1 MILGG
6 QRMDVIKNKVIKI
19 KEYSAFRI
27 GDHNNGYDGNYT
39 TLTEKTFNA
48 LEQFILNCKNDK
60 NEAIEVMNISA
71 RRGIGKIITAKNYVG
86 VITMKDGTTIEILPK
101 IYSEGHQDK
110 QEQSDEQSK
119 KILIQMLRTL
129 YNMPSITLQSTNLDI
144 EKMPLFEI
152 FIRMFIDEV
161 LKITRSG
168 LKSSY
173 ETLEE
178 NATFF
183 KGKLKFAEH
192 IRRNFIHRER
202 NYISYDAFTV
212 NRPENKVL
220 KTALQFLYLHTRSSK
235 NKTDIKNILAVF
247 EDVDVSVDYK
257 TDLAKIVPDRN
268 TKGYSTALEWAKVFL
283 SGKSFTSFS
292 GSETALALLFPMDKL
307 FECYIA
313 SLVKKE
319 MAASNYKV
327 STQHTGYYLFDE
339 PKKTFRIRPDIV
351 ISNPEDSADTFVFD
365 TKWKILDKGKN
376 NYNISQGD
384 MYQMYVYQ
392 KKYTAKSVT
401 LLYPLSDSVSS
412 NEQIQYKTEEN
423 VVVNVKFIDLLK
435 AKDEVNRILRE
446 VFGM

>member
-6 QRMDVIKNKVIKI
+6 LRMDVIKIR
-19 KEYSAFRI
+19 EYSAFRVGERD
-27 GDHNNGYDGNYT
+27 GDYDGRYT
-39 TLTEKTFNA
+39 TLTKKTFNS

-60 NEAIEVMNISA
+60 NEAVEVMNISA
-71 RRGIGKIITAKNYVG
+71 RRGIGKIISAKNYVG
-86 VITMKDGTTIEILPK
+86 VITMANGTTIEILPK
-101 IYSEGHQDK
+101 IYSAEYT
-110 QEQSDEQSK
+110 DEEKQSK
-119 KILIQMLRTL
+119 EILIKMLRTL
-129 YNMPSITLQSTNLDI
+129 YNMPSITLQSTSIDTSQ
-144 EKMPLFEI
+144 MPLLEI

-161 LKITRSG
+161 LNIIRSG

-212 NRPENKVL
+212 NRTENRIL
-220 KTALQFLYLHTRSSK
+220 KTTLQFLYLHTSSSK
-235 NKTDIKNILAVF
+235 NKTDIKNILPIF
-247 EDVDVSVDYK
+247 EEVEFSVDYK
-257 TDLAKIVPDRN
+257 NDFAKITPDRN

-351 ISNPEDSADTFVFD
+351 VISKKNPDNRFVFD
-365 TKWKILDKGKN
+365 TKWKILDKSSN
-376 NYNISQGD
+376 NYGISQGD

-392 KKYTAKSVT
+392 KKYVANSVT
-401 LLYPLSDSVSS
+401 LLYPLSHSISHD
-412 NEQIQYKTEEN
+412 EKIKYITEGGN
-423 VVVNVKFIDLLK
+423 VVVTVKFIDLLN
-435 AKDEVNRILRE
+435 AKEEVNKILCD
-446 VFGM
+446 VLNS

>member
-6 QRMDVIKNKVIKI
+6 LRMDVIKIR
-19 KEYSAFRI
+19 EYSAFRVGERD
-27 GDHNNGYDGNYT
+27 GDYDGRYT
-39 TLTEKTFNA
+39 TLTKKTFNS

-60 NEAIEVMNISA
+60 NEAVEVMNISA
-71 RRGIGKIITAKNYVG
+71 RRGIGKIISAKNYVG
-86 VITMKDGTTIEILPK
+86 VITMANGTTIEILPK
-101 IYSEGHQDK
+101 IYSAEYT
-110 QEQSDEQSK
+110 DEEKQSK
-119 KILIQMLRTL
+119 EILIKMLRTL
-129 YNMPSITLQSTNLDI
+129 YNMPSITLQSTSIDTSQ
-144 EKMPLFEI
+144 MPLLEI

-161 LKITRSG
+161 LNIIRSG

-212 NRPENKVL
+212 NRTENRIL
-220 KTALQFLYLHTRSSK
+220 KTTLQFLYLHTSSSK
-235 NKTDIKNILAVF
+235 NKTDIKNILPIF
-247 EDVDVSVDYK
+247 EEVEFSVDYK
-257 TDLAKIVPDRN
+257 NDFAKITPDRN

-339 PKKTFRIRPDIV
+339 PKKHLESDRI
-351 ISNPEDSADTFVFD
+351 
-365 TKWKILDKGKN
+365 
-376 NYNISQGD
+376 
-384 MYQMYVYQ
+384 
-392 KKYTAKSVT
+392 
-401 LLYPLSDSVSS
+401 
-412 NEQIQYKTEEN
+412 
-423 VVVNVKFIDLLK
+423 
-435 AKDEVNRILRE
+435 
-446 VFGM
+446 

>member
-6 QRMDVIKNKVIKI
+6 LRMDVIKIR
-19 KEYSAFRI
+19 EYSAFRVGERD
-27 GDHNNGYDGNYT
+27 GDYDGRYT
-39 TLTEKTFNA
+39 TLTKKTFNS

-60 NEAIEVMNISA
+60 NEAVEVMNISA
-71 RRGIGKIITAKNYVG
+71 RRGIGKIISAKNYVG
-86 VITMKDGTTIEILPK
+86 VITMANGTTIEILPK
-101 IYSEGHQDK
+101 IYSAEYT
-110 QEQSDEQSK
+110 DEEKQSK
-119 KILIQMLRTL
+119 EILIKMLRTL
-129 YNMPSITLQSTNLDI
+129 YNMPSITLQSTSIDTSQ
-144 EKMPLFEI
+144 MPLLEI

-161 LKITRSG
+161 LNIIRSG

-212 NRPENKVL
+212 NRTENRIL
-220 KTALQFLYLHTRSSK
+220 KTTLQFLYLHTSSSK
-235 NKTDIKNILAVF
+235 NKTDIKNILPIF
-247 EDVDVSVDYK
+247 EEVEFSVDYK
-257 TDLAKIVPDRN
+257 NDFAKITPDRN

-351 ISNPEDSADTFVFD
+351 VISKKNPDNRFVFD
-365 TKWKILDKGKN
+365 TKWKILDKSSN
-376 NYNISQGD
+376 NYGISPGD

-392 KKYTAKSVT
+392 KKYVANSVT
-401 LLYPLSDSVSS
+401 LLYPLSHSISHD
-412 NEQIQYKTEEN
+412 EKIKYITEGGN
-423 VVVNVKFIDLLK
+423 VVVTVKFIDLLN
-435 AKDEVNRILRE
+435 AKEEVNKILCD
-446 VFGM
+446 VLNS

>member
-1 MILGG
+1 
-6 QRMDVIKNKVIKI
+6 MDVIKNKVIKI

-27 GDHNNGYDGNYT
+27 GDHNNEYDGNYT

-101 IYSEGHQDK
+101 IYSEGHKDK

-178 NATFF
+178 NAAFF

-220 KTALQFLYLHTRSSK
+220 KTTLQFLYLHTRSSK
-235 NKTDIKNILAVF
+235 NKTDIKNLLAVF

-339 PKKTFRIRPDIV
+339 PKKTFKIRPDIV
-351 ISNPEDSADTFVFD
+351 ISNSKDNTDTFVFD

-392 KKYTAKSVT
+392 KKYRAKSVT
-401 LLYPLSDSVSS
+401 LLYPLSHLVDARD
-412 NEQIQYKTEEN
+412 QITYKTEEKN
-423 VVVNVKFIDLLK
+423 VIVNVKFIDLLK
-435 AKDEVNRILRE
+435 AKDEVNRIRRD
-446 VFGM
+446 VFGV

>member
-339 PKKTFRIRPDIV
+339 PKKTFKIRPDIV
-351 ISNPEDSADTFVFD
+351 IFNPKDRADTFVFD
-365 TKWKILDKGKN
+365 TKWKILDKVKN

-401 LLYPLSDSVSS
+401 LLYPLSDSFSS

-435 AKDEVNRILRE
+435 AKEEVNRIRRE
-446 VFGM
+446 VFGI

>member
-1 MILGG
+1 
-6 QRMDVIKNKVIKI
+6 MDVIKNKVIKI

-339 PKKTFRIRPDIV
+339 PKKTFKIRPDIV
-351 ISNPEDSADTFVFD
+351 IFNPKDSADTFVFD

-435 AKDEVNRILRE
+435 AKEEVNRIRRE
-446 VFGM
+446 VFGI

>member
-1 MILGG
+1 
-6 QRMDVIKNKVIKI
+6 MDVIKIR
-19 KEYSAFRI
+19 EYSAFRVGERD
-27 GDHNNGYDGNYT
+27 GDYDGRYT
-39 TLTEKTFNA
+39 TLTKKTFNS

-60 NEAIEVMNISA
+60 NEAVEVMNISA
-71 RRGIGKIITAKNYVG
+71 RRGIGKIISAKNYVG
-86 VITMKDGTTIEILPK
+86 VITMANGTTIEILPK
-101 IYSEGHQDK
+101 IYSAEYT
-110 QEQSDEQSK
+110 DEEKQSK
-119 KILIQMLRTL
+119 EILIKMLRTL
-129 YNMPSITLQSTNLDI
+129 YNMPSITLQSTSIDTSQ
-144 EKMPLFEI
+144 MPLLEI

-161 LKITRSG
+161 LNIIRSG

-212 NRPENKVL
+212 NRTENRIL
-220 KTALQFLYLHTRSSK
+220 KTTLQFLYLHTSSSK
-235 NKTDIKNILAVF
+235 NKTDIKNILPIF
-247 EDVDVSVDYK
+247 EEVEFSVDYK
-257 TDLAKIVPDRN
+257 NDFAKITPDRN

-351 ISNPEDSADTFVFD
+351 VISKKNPDNRFVFD
-365 TKWKILDKGKN
+365 TKWKILDKSSN
-376 NYNISQGD
+376 NYGISPGD

-392 KKYTAKSVT
+392 KKYVANSVT
-401 LLYPLSDSVSS
+401 LLYPLSHSISHD
-412 NEQIQYKTEEN
+412 EKIKYITEGGN
-423 VVVNVKFIDLLK
+423 VVVTVKFIDLLN
-435 AKDEVNRILRE
+435 AKEEVNKILCD
-446 VFGM
+446 VLNS

>member
-6 QRMDVIKNKVIKI
+6 QRMDVIKI
-19 KEYSAFRI
+19 KEYSAFRVCRNE
-27 GDHNNGYDGNYT
+27 GERQGVYDGNYT
-39 TLTEKTFNA
+39 PLNAKTFNA

-86 VITMKDGTTIEILPK
+86 VITMADGTTIEILPK
-101 IYSEGHQDK
+101 IYSVGHQD
-110 QEQSDEQSK
+110 EDEQSK

-351 ISNPEDSADTFVFD
+351 VSNSNETFVFD
-365 TKWKILDKGKN
+365 TKWKILDKDKN

-401 LLYPLSDSVSS
+401 LLYPLSDSVSGD
-412 NEQIQYKTEEN
+412 EQIQYITEEKN
-423 VVVNVKFIDLLK
+423 VVVNVEFIDLLK
-435 AKDEVNRILRE
+435 AKDEVNRILKRIL
-446 VFGM
+446 GIA

>member
-6 QRMDVIKNKVIKI
+6 LRMDVIKIR
-19 KEYSAFRI
+19 EYSAFRVGERD
-27 GDHNNGYDGNYT
+27 GDYDGRYT
-39 TLTEKTFNA
+39 TLTKKTFNS

-60 NEAIEVMNISA
+60 NEAVEVMNISA
-71 RRGIGKIITAKNYVG
+71 RRGIGKIISAKNYVG
-86 VITMKDGTTIEILPK
+86 VITMANGTTIEILPK
-101 IYSEGHQDK
+101 IYSAEYT
-110 QEQSDEQSK
+110 DEEKQSK
-119 KILIQMLRTL
+119 EILIKMLRTL
-129 YNMPSITLQSTNLDI
+129 YNMPSITLQSTSIDTSQ
-144 EKMPLFEI
+144 MPLLEI

-161 LKITRSG
+161 LNIIRSG

-212 NRPENKVL
+212 NRTENRIL
-220 KTALQFLYLHTRSSK
+220 KTTLQFLYLHTRSSK
-235 NKTDIKNILAVF
+235 NKTDIKNILPIF
-247 EDVDVSVDYK
+247 EEVEFSVDYK
-257 TDLAKIVPDRN
+257 NDFAKITPDRN

-351 ISNPEDSADTFVFD
+351 VISKKNPDNRFVFD
-365 TKWKILDKGKN
+365 TKWKILDKSSN
-376 NYNISQGD
+376 NYGISQGD

-392 KKYTAKSVT
+392 KKYVANSVT
-401 LLYPLSDSVSS
+401 LLYPLSHSISHD
-412 NEQIQYKTEEN
+412 EKIKYITEGGN
-423 VVVNVKFIDLLK
+423 VVVTVKFIDLLN
-435 AKDEVNRILRE
+435 AKEEVNKILCD
-446 VFGM
+446 VLNS

>member
-1 MILGG
+1 
-6 QRMDVIKNKVIKI
+6 MDVIKIR
-19 KEYSAFRI
+19 EYSAFRVGERD
-27 GDHNNGYDGNYT
+27 GDYDGRYT
-39 TLTEKTFNA
+39 TLTKKTFNS

-60 NEAIEVMNISA
+60 NEAVEVMNISA
-71 RRGIGKIITAKNYVG
+71 RRGIGKIISSKNYVG
-86 VITMKDGTTIEILPK
+86 VITMANGTTIEILPK
-101 IYSEGHQDK
+101 IYSAEYT
-110 QEQSDEQSK
+110 DEEKQSK
-119 KILIQMLRTL
+119 EILIKMLRTL
-129 YNMPSITLQSTNLDI
+129 YNMPSITLQSTSIDTSQ
-144 EKMPLFEI
+144 MPLLEI

-161 LKITRSG
+161 LNIIRSG

-212 NRPENKVL
+212 NRTENRIL
-220 KTALQFLYLHTRSSK
+220 KTTLQFLYLHTSSSK
-235 NKTDIKNILAVF
+235 NKTDIKNILPIF
-247 EDVDVSVDYK
+247 EEVEFSVDYK
-257 TDLAKIVPDRN
+257 NDFAKITPDRN

-351 ISNPEDSADTFVFD
+351 VISKKNPDNRFVFD
-365 TKWKILDKGKN
+365 TKWKILDKSSN
-376 NYNISQGD
+376 NYGISPGD

-392 KKYTAKSVT
+392 KKYVANSVT
-401 LLYPLSDSVSS
+401 LLYPLSHSISHD
-412 NEQIQYKTEEN
+412 EKIKYITEGGN
-423 VVVNVKFIDLLK
+423 VVVTVKFIDLLN
-435 AKDEVNRILRE
+435 AKEEVNKILCD
-446 VFGM
+446 VLNS

>member
-1 MILGG
+1 MIPGG
-6 QRMDVIKNKVIKI
+6 RRMDVIKI
-19 KEYSAFRI
+19 KEYSAFRACRNEEERQ
-27 GDHNNGYDGNYT
+27 GDYDGNYT
-39 TLTEKTFNA
+39 ILNVETFNT
-48 LEQFILNCKNDK
+48 LEKFILNCKNDK

-86 VITMKDGTTIEILPK
+86 VITMADGTTIEILPK
-101 IYSEGHQDK
+101 IYSVGHQD
-110 QEQSDEQSK
+110 EDEQSK

-202 NYISYDAFTV
+202 NYMSYDAFTV

-235 NKTDIKNILAVF
+235 NKTDIKNILAIF
-247 EDVDVSVDYK
+247 EDVDVSIDYK
-257 TDLAKIVPDRN
+257 TDLAKIIPDRN

-351 ISNPEDSADTFVFD
+351 IFNPKDSADTFVFD
-365 TKWKILDKGKN
+365 TKWKILDKSSN
-376 NYNISQGD
+376 NYGISQGD

-392 KKYTAKSVT
+392 KKYVANSVT
-401 LLYPLSDSVSS
+401 LLYPLSHSVSHD
-412 NEQIQYKTEEN
+412 EKIKYITEGGN
-423 VVVNVKFIDLLK
+423 VVVTVKFIDLLN
-435 AKDEVNRILRE
+435 AKEEVKKILFD
-446 VFGM
+446 VLNS